1 MAARTVTIGSK
12 VGLHARPAAIF
23 SRAAG
28 TAPMP
33 VSIATA
39 GNEPVPASSILSVM
53 TLGAHYGDEVTLTAD
68 GDDAEAVLDELAA
81 LLASELDL

>member
-1 MAARTVTIGSK
+1 
-12 VGLHARPAAIF
+12 
-23 SRAAG
+23 
-28 TAPMP
+28 MP